1 MLIDKEGNHKFLLKN
16 GERKSLNTDKII
28 IVPGSNEEIEIV
40 RWIFEMYASNKL
52 KESEIVKSLNN
63 RNIKSASNT
72 NWTIRSLRY
81 LLSNEQYIGN
91 IIFNKSSYKLQTKR
105 VINAPNMWIR
115 SEGVIK
121 PIVDKEMF
129 YKAQERLS
137 NRRKIFTNEELIEKL
152 SALYQKHQKL
162 TSRIISKAKDMPCDK
177 VYSVRFGSLM
187 EAYRL
192 VGFDGYYNYSRAKYV
207 LNHVKFKESIKNQ
220 VKTFEQLSFN
230 F

>member
-1 MLIDKEGNHKFLLKN
+1 
-16 GERKSLNTDKII
+16 
-28 IVPGSNEEIEIV
+28 
-40 RWIFEMYASNKL
+40 
-52 KESEIVKSLNN
+52 
-63 RNIKSASNT
+63 
-72 NWTIRSLRY
+72 
-81 LLSNEQYIGN
+81 
-91 IIFNKSSYKLQTKR
+91 